1 MFTKLLN
8 GVDRSLVTK
17 LVILH
22 TLVIAVSNYLVTIRF
37 DLFPGAELPLF
48 GSFPLAA
55 AAFTFPIV
63 VVATD
68 LTVRMVGKEAGRAV
82 VAMAIIPAIIAS
94 VLVLLALGDEHA
106 YRVGFASGTAYAIGT
121 MLDVYVF
128 QAIRERSNAWWAAPA
143 LSTIVA
149 NIIDTY
155 SFFYVAFAGSTDA
168 EGNLTWI
175 GENWHIVAQNN
186 TLTKI
191 VVGLIVFLPAYG
203 LLLAYLK
210 NKFGV
215 DALKLTE
222 EVVEKPKAKK
232 ITAKKKATP
241 RKPKAKKD

>member
-1 MFTKLLN
+1 MFTKLLE
-8 GVDRSLVTK
+8 GVDRTLVRN

-37 DLFPGAELPLF
+37 DLFPGADLPLF

-68 LTVRMVGKEAGRAV
+68 LTVRLVGKEAGRAV

-94 VLVLLALGDEHA
+94 VLVLLALDDPHA

-128 QAIRERSNAWWAAPA
+128 QAIRERMSAWWIAPA
-143 LSTIVA
+143 VSTIAA

-191 VVGLIVFLPAYG
+191 AVGLIIFLPAYG
-203 LLLAYLK
+203 LLLKALSGKLK
-210 NKFGV
+210 
-215 DALKLTE
+215 E
-222 EVVEKPKAKK
+222 Q
-232 ITAKKKATP
+232 
-241 RKPKAKKD
+241 

>member
-1 MFTKLLN
+1 MFNKLLE
-8 GVDRSLVTK
+8 GVDRTLVRN

-68 LTVRMVGKEAGRAV
+68 LTVRLVGKQAGRAV
-82 VAMAIIPAIIAS
+82 VAMAIIPAIVAS

-106 YRVGFASGTAYAIGT
+106 YRVGLASGTAYAVGT

-128 QAIRERSNAWWAAPA
+128 QHIRERMSAWWIAPA
-143 LSTIVA
+143 VSTIAA

-155 SFFYVAFAGSTDA
+155 AFFYTAFYPAPWVGPVAF
-168 EGNLTWI
+168 
-175 GENWHIVAQNN
+175 NN

-203 LLLAYLK
+203 LLLSYLK

-215 DALKLTE
+215 DALVLKD
-222 EVVEKPKAKK
+222 EVKPKAKK
-232 ITAKKKATP
+232 KAPAKKTAKKKA
-241 RKPKAKKD
+241 

>member
-1 MFTKLLN
+1 MLTKLLE
-8 GVDRSLVTK
+8 GVDKTLVRN

-68 LTVRMVGKEAGRAV
+68 LTVRLVGKQAGRAV
-82 VAMAIIPAIIAS
+82 VAMAIIPAIVAS

-106 YRVGFASGTAYAIGT
+106 YRVGLASGTAYAVGT

-128 QAIRERSNAWWAAPA
+128 QHIRERMSAWWIAPA
-143 LSTIVA
+143 VSTIAA

-155 SFFYVAFAGSTDA
+155 TFFYTAFYPAPWVGPVAF
-168 EGNLTWI
+168 
-175 GENWHIVAQNN
+175 NN

-203 LLLAYLK
+203 LLLKYLR
-210 NKFGV
+210 NKMGV
-215 DALKLTE
+215 DPLVLKD
-222 EVVEKPKAKK
+222 EVKAAPKKRG
-232 ITAKKKATP
+232 
-241 RKPKAKKD
+241 RKPKAKAE

>member
-1 MFTKLLN
+1 MFNKLLE
-8 GVDRSLVTK
+8 GVDKTLVRN

-68 LTVRMVGKEAGRAV
+68 LTVRMVGKQAGRAV
-82 VAMAIIPAIIAS
+82 VAMAVIPAIVAS
-94 VLVLLALGDEHA
+94 VLVLLALGDSHA

-128 QAIRERSNAWWAAPA
+128 QHIRDKYSKAWWAAPA
-143 LSTIVA
+143 ISTIAA

-155 SFFYVAFAGSTDA
+155 SFFFVAFAGATGPD
-168 EGNLTWI
+168 GKLTWI

-191 VVGLIVFLPAYG
+191 VVGLVVFLPAYG
-203 LLLAYLK
+203 VLLKWIQSKVPAP
-210 NKFGV
+210 
-215 DALKLTE
+215 AP
-222 EVVEKPKAKK
+222 VVEEPAPAPVVEEPAKK
-232 ITAKKKATP
+232 P
-241 RKPKAKKD
+241 RKPRKPRAKKA

>member
-1 MFTKLLN
+1 MFKSLLA
-8 GVDRSLVTK
+8 GVDKTLVRN

-37 DLFPGAELPLF
+37 DLFPGADLPLF

-68 LTVRMVGKEAGRAV
+68 LTVRLVGKEAGRAV
-82 VAMAIIPAIIAS
+82 VAMAIIPAIVAS
-94 VLVLLALGDEHA
+94 VLVLLALGDPHA

-128 QAIRERSNAWWAAPA
+128 QAIRERSDNWWAAPA
-143 LSTIVA
+143 LSTIAA

-155 SFFYVAFAGSTDA
+155 SFFYVAFAGSLDA
-168 EGNLTWI
+168 EGNLSWI
-175 GENWHIVAQNN
+175 GANWHIVAQNN

-203 LLLAYLK
+203 ILLNRLQVI
-210 NKFGV
+210 G
-215 DALKLTE
+215 
-222 EVVEKPKAKK
+222 
-232 ITAKKKATP
+232 KKK
-241 RKPKAKKD
+241 K

>member
-1 MFTKLLN
+1 MLKQLMA
-8 GVDRSLVTK
+8 GVDRTLVRN

-37 DLFPGAELPLF
+37 DLFPGADLPIF

-55 AAFTFPIV
+55 AAFTFPIA

-82 VAMAIIPAIIAS
+82 VAMAIIPAIVAS
-94 VLVLLALGDEHA
+94 VLVLLALGDPHA
-106 YRVGFASGTAYAIGT
+106 FRVGFASGTAYAIGT

-128 QAIRERSNAWWAAPA
+128 QAIREKYSKAWWAAPA
-143 LSTIVA
+143 ISTIAA

-155 SFFYVAFAGSTDA
+155 SFFYVAFAGSLDA
-168 EGNLTWI
+168 EGNLSWI
-175 GENWHIVAQNN
+175 GANWHVVAQNN

-203 LLLAYLK
+203 ILLNRLQKKYK
-210 NKFGV
+210 NIK
-215 DALKLTE
+215 
-222 EVVEKPKAKK
+222 
-232 ITAKKKATP
+232 
-241 RKPKAKKD
+241 

>member
-1 MFTKLLN
+1 MFNKLLE
-8 GVDRSLVTK
+8 GVDRTLVRN

-68 LTVRMVGKEAGRAV
+68 LTVRLVGKQAGRAV

-106 YRVGFASGTAYAIGT
+106 YRVGLASGTAYAVGT

-128 QAIRERSNAWWAAPA
+128 QHIRERMSAWWIAPA
-143 LSTIVA
+143 VSTIAA

-155 SFFYVAFAGSTDA
+155 AFFYTAFYPAPWVGPVAF
-168 EGNLTWI
+168 
-175 GENWHIVAQNN
+175 NN

-203 LLLAYLK
+203 LLLSYLK

-215 DALKLTE
+215 DALVLKD
-222 EVVEKPKAKK
+222 EVKPKAK
-232 ITAKKKATP
+232 AKKPAT
-241 RKPKAKKD
+241 KAKKIKK

>member
-1 MFTKLLN
+1 MCIR
-8 GVDRSLVTK
+8 DR
-17 LVILH
+17 
-22 TLVIAVSNYLVTIRF
+22 
-37 DLFPGAELPLF
+37 
-48 GSFPLAA
+48 
-55 AAFTFPIV
+55 
-63 VVATD
+63 
-68 LTVRMVGKEAGRAV
+68 
-82 VAMAIIPAIIAS
+82 
-94 VLVLLALGDEHA
+94 LALGDEHA

-128 QAIRERSNAWWAAPA
+128 QAIRERSDAWWAAPA

-203 LLLAYLK
+203 LLLSYLK
-210 NKFGV
+210 RKFGV
-215 DALKLTE
+215 DALVLKD
-222 EVVEKPKAKK
+222 EVKPKKATKS
-232 ITAKKKATP
+232 KKKA
-241 RKPKAKKD
+241 

>member
-1 MFTKLLN
+1 MFDKLMA
-8 GVDRSLVTK
+8 GVDKTLVK
-17 LVILH
+17 NLVILH

-37 DLFPGAELPLF
+37 DLFPGADLPIF

-82 VAMAIIPAIIAS
+82 VAMAIIPAIVAS
-94 VLVLLALGDEHA
+94 VLVLLALGDPHA
-106 YRVGFASGTAYAIGT
+106 FRVGFASGTAYAIGT

-128 QAIRERSNAWWAAPA
+128 QHIREKYSKAWWAAPA
-143 LSTIVA
+143 MSTIAA

-155 SFFYVAFAGSTDA
+155 SFFYVAFAGSLDA
-168 EGNLTWI
+168 EGNLSWI
-175 GENWHIVAQNN
+175 GANWHVVAQNN

-203 LLLAYLK
+203 ILLNRLQ
-210 NKFGV
+210 
-215 DALKLTE
+215 
-222 EVVEKPKAKK
+222 KK
-232 ITAKKKATP
+232 YKSIK
-241 RKPKAKKD
+241 

>member
-1 MFTKLLN
+1 MLTKLLE
-8 GVDRSLVTK
+8 GVDKTLVRN

-68 LTVRMVGKEAGRAV
+68 LTVRLVGKQAGRAV
-82 VAMAIIPAIIAS
+82 VAMAIIPAIVAS

-106 YRVGFASGTAYAIGT
+106 YRVGLASGTAYAVGT

-128 QAIRERSNAWWAAPA
+128 QHIRERMSAWWIAPA
-143 LSTIVA
+143 VSTIAA

-155 SFFYVAFAGSTDA
+155 AFFYTAFYPAPWVGPVAF
-168 EGNLTWI
+168 
-175 GENWHIVAQNN
+175 NN

-203 LLLAYLK
+203 LLLSYLK

-215 DALKLTE
+215 DALVLKD
-222 EVVEKPKAKK
+222 EVKPKKK
-232 ITAKKKATP
+232 APAKKKA
-241 RKPKAKKD
+241 KIKK

>member
-1 MFTKLLN
+1 MFTKLLE
-8 GVDRSLVTK
+8 GVDKTLVRN

-68 LTVRMVGKEAGRAV
+68 LTVRLVGKQAGRAV
-82 VAMAIIPAIIAS
+82 VAMAIIPAIVAS

-106 YRVGFASGTAYAIGT
+106 YRVGIASGTAYAVGT

-128 QAIRERSNAWWAAPA
+128 QHIREKYTDAWWLAPA
-143 LSTIVA
+143 ISTIAA

-155 SFFYVAFAGSTDA
+155 TFFYTAFYPAPWVSAVAF
-168 EGNLTWI
+168 
-175 GENWHIVAQNN
+175 NN

-203 LLLAYLK
+203 VLLATLK

-215 DALKLTE
+215 DPLVLKD
-222 EVVEKPKAKK
+222 EVKPKKGK
-232 ITAKKKATP
+232 KKKA
-241 RKPKAKKD
+241 

>member
-1 MFTKLLN
+1 MFNKLLE
-8 GVDRSLVTK
+8 GVDRTLVRN

-68 LTVRMVGKEAGRAV
+68 LTVRLVGKQAGRAV
-82 VAMAIIPAIIAS
+82 VAMAIIPAIVAS

-106 YRVGFASGTAYAIGT
+106 YRVGLASGTAYAVGT

-128 QAIRERSNAWWAAPA
+128 QYIRERMNAWWIAPA
-143 LSTIVA
+143 VSTVAA

-155 SFFYVAFAGSTDA
+155 AFFYTAFYPAPWVADVAF
-168 EGNLTWI
+168 
-175 GENWHIVAQNN
+175 NN

-191 VVGLIVFLPAYG
+191 VIGLIVFLPAYG
-203 LLLAYLK
+203 ILLNYLK
-210 NKFGV
+210 TKVAVEVPVAKNK
-215 DALKLTE
+215 AT
-222 EVVEKPKAKK
+222 
-232 ITAKKKATP
+232 KKKA
-241 RKPKAKKD
+241 K

>member
-1 MFTKLLN
+1 MFGKLLE
-8 GVDRSLVTK
+8 GVDKTLIRN

-37 DLFPGAELPLF
+37 NVFPGADLPLF
-48 GSFPLAA
+48 GEFPLAA

-68 LTVRMVGKEAGRAV
+68 LTVRMVGKQAGRAV

-106 YRVGFASGTAYAIGT
+106 YRVGIASGTAYAVGT

-128 QAIRERSNAWWAAPA
+128 QHIREKYTDMWWAAPA
-143 LSTIVA
+143 ISTIAA

-155 SFFYVAFAGSTDA
+155 TFFYTAFYPAPWVGPVAF
-168 EGNLTWI
+168 
-175 GENWHIVAQNN
+175 NN

-203 LLLAYLK
+203 LLLKYLK
-210 NKFGV
+210 NKMGV
-215 DALKLTE
+215 DPLVLKD
-222 EVVEKPKAKK
+222 EVKPKRG
-232 ITAKKKATP
+232 
-241 RKPKAKKD
+241 RKPKASK

>member
-1 MFTKLLN
+1 MFTKLLE
-8 GVDRSLVTK
+8 GVDKTLVRN

-68 LTVRMVGKEAGRAV
+68 LTVRLVGKEAGRAV
-82 VAMAIIPAIIAS
+82 VALAIIPAIIAS

-106 YRVGFASGTAYAIGT
+106 YRVGLASGTAYAIGT

-149 NIIDTY
+149 NVIDTY
-155 SFFYVAFAGSTDA
+155 SFFYVAFAGSLDA
-168 EGNLTWI
+168 EGNMSWI
-175 GENWHIVAQNN
+175 GANWHIVAQNN

-191 VVGLIVFLPAYG
+191 VVGLVVFLPAYG
-203 LLLAYLK
+203 LLLSYLGK
-210 NKFGV
+210 KV
-215 DALKLTE
+215 ATEPLVLKD

-232 ITAKKKATP
+232 RTTKKKA
-241 RKPKAKKD
+241 

>member
-1 MFTKLLN
+1 MFNKLLE

-37 DLFPGAELPLF
+37 NVFPGAELPLC

-68 LTVRMVGKEAGRAV
+68 LTVRLVGKQAGRAV

-106 YRVGFASGTAYAIGT
+106 YRVGLASGTAYAVGT

-128 QAIRERSNAWWAAPA
+128 QHIRERMSAWWIAPA
-143 LSTIVA
+143 VSTVAA
-149 NIIDTY
+149 NIIDTCA
-155 SFFYVAFAGSTDA
+155 FFYTAFYPAPWVADVAF
-168 EGNLTWI
+168 
-175 GENWHIVAQNN
+175 NN

-203 LLLAYLK
+203 LLLSYLK
-210 NKFGV
+210 NKLADG
-215 DALKLTE
+215 KSG
-222 EVVEKPKAKK
+222 
-232 ITAKKKATP
+232 
-241 RKPKAKKD
+241 

>member
-1 MFTKLLN
+1 MFNKLLE
-8 GVDRSLVTK
+8 GVDKALVTK

-82 VAMAIIPAIIAS
+82 VAMAIIPAIVAS

-106 YRVGFASGTAYAIGT
+106 YRVGLASGVAYAVGT

-143 LSTIVA
+143 LSTVVA

-155 SFFYVAFAGSTDA
+155 SFFYVAFAGSLDA
-168 EGNLTWI
+168 EGNMSWI
-175 GENWHIVAQNN
+175 GANWHIVAQNN

-191 VVGLIVFLPAYG
+191 AVGLIVFLPAYG
-203 LLLAYLK
+203 ILLRYLNGK
-210 NKFGV
+210 MSDDILV
-215 DALKLTE
+215 LKD
-222 EVVEKPKAKK
+222 EVKEAPKKRG
-232 ITAKKKATP
+232 
-241 RKPKAKKD
+241 RKPKTKA

>member
-1 MFTKLLN
+1 MFKSLLA
-8 GVDRSLVTK
+8 GVDKTLVRN

-37 DLFPGAELPLF
+37 DLFPGADLPLF

-68 LTVRMVGKEAGRAV
+68 LTVRMVGKQAGRAV
-82 VAMAIIPAIIAS
+82 VAMAIIPAIVAS

-106 YRVGFASGTAYAIGT
+106 YRVGLASGTAYAVGT

-128 QAIRERSNAWWAAPA
+128 QHIRERWTSWWAAPA
-143 LSTIVA
+143 LSTIAA

-155 SFFYVAFAGSTDA
+155 SFFYTAFYPAPWVADVAF
-168 EGNLTWI
+168 
-175 GENWHIVAQNN
+175 NN

-191 VVGLIVFLPAYG
+191 VIGLIVFLPAYG
-203 LLLAYLK
+203 ILLNYLK
-210 NKFGV
+210 SKV
-215 DALKLTE
+215 
-222 EVVEKPKAKK
+222 VVEEPKPV
-232 ITAKKKATP
+232 AKKKAT
-241 RKPKAKKD
+241 KK

>member
-1 MFTKLLN
+1 MFTKLLE
-8 GVDRSLVTK
+8 GVDKTLVRN

-68 LTVRMVGKEAGRAV
+68 LTVRLVGKQAGRAV
-82 VAMAIIPAIIAS
+82 VAMAIIPAIVAS

-106 YRVGFASGTAYAIGT
+106 YRVGLASGTAYAVGT

-128 QAIRERSNAWWAAPA
+128 QHIRERMSAWWIAPA
-143 LSTIVA
+143 VSTIAA

-155 SFFYVAFAGSTDA
+155 AFFYTAFYPAPWVGPVAF
-168 EGNLTWI
+168 
-175 GENWHIVAQNN
+175 NN

-203 LLLAYLK
+203 LLLKYLK
-210 NKFGV
+210 DKFGV
-215 DALKLTE
+215 DALVLKD
-222 EVVEKPKAKK
+222 EVVEKPKAKAK
-232 ITAKKKATP
+232 VKAPAKKTP
-241 RKPKAKKD
+241 TKKKSK

>member
-1 MFTKLLN
+1 MFNKLLE
-8 GVDRSLVTK
+8 GVDRTLVRN

-68 LTVRMVGKEAGRAV
+68 LTVRMVGKQAGRAV
-82 VAMAIIPAIIAS
+82 VAMAIIPAIVAS

-106 YRVGFASGTAYAIGT
+106 YRVGLASGTAYAVGT

-128 QAIRERSNAWWAAPA
+128 QHIRERMSAWWIAPA
-143 LSTIVA
+143 VSTVAA

-155 SFFYVAFAGSTDA
+155 AFFYTAFYPAPWVGPVAF
-168 EGNLTWI
+168 
-175 GENWHIVAQNN
+175 NN

-203 LLLAYLK
+203 LLLKYLK

-215 DALKLTE
+215 DALVLKD
-222 EVVEKPKAKK
+222 EVKPKKK
-232 ITAKKKATP
+232 APAKKKA
-241 RKPKAKKD
+241 KIKK

>member
-1 MFTKLLN
+1 MFTRLLE
-8 GVDRSLVTK
+8 GVDKTLVRN

-37 DLFPGAELPLF
+37 DLFPGADLPLF

-63 VVATD
+63 VIATD
-68 LTVRMVGKEAGRAV
+68 LTVRMVGKQAGRAV
-82 VAMAIIPAIIAS
+82 VAMAIIPAIVAS

-106 YRVGFASGTAYAIGT
+106 YRVGLASGVAYAVGT

-128 QAIRERSNAWWAAPA
+128 QYIRERMNAWWIAPA
-143 LSTIVA
+143 VSTIAA

-155 SFFYVAFAGSTDA
+155 AFFYTAFYPAPWVADVAF
-168 EGNLTWI
+168 
-175 GENWHIVAQNN
+175 NN

-203 LLLAYLK
+203 VLLKWLQ
-210 NKFGV
+210 NKV
-215 DALKLTE
+215 
-222 EVVEKPKAKK
+222 VVEVPAKVKAP
-232 ITAKKKATP
+232 AKKKATKKAP
-241 RKPKAKKD
+241 AKKTAKKKE

>member
-1 MFTKLLN
+1 MFNKLLE
-8 GVDRSLVTK
+8 GVDRTLVRN

-68 LTVRMVGKEAGRAV
+68 LTVRLVGKQAGRAV

-106 YRVGFASGTAYAIGT
+106 YRVGLASGTAYAIGT

-128 QAIRERSNAWWAAPA
+128 QHIRERMSAWWIAPA
-143 LSTIVA
+143 VSTIAA

-155 SFFYVAFAGSTDA
+155 AFFYTAFYPAPWVGPVAF
-168 EGNLTWI
+168 
-175 GENWHIVAQNN
+175 NN

-191 VVGLIVFLPAYG
+191 VIGLIVFLPAYG
-203 LLLAYLK
+203 LLLSYLK
-210 NKFGV
+210 SKFGV
-215 DALKLTE
+215 DALVLKD

-232 ITAKKKATP
+232 KAPAKKKAT
-241 RKPKAKKD
+241 KK

>member
-1 MFTKLLN
+1 MFTKLLE
-8 GVDRSLVTK
+8 GVDKTLVRN

-63 VVATD
+63 VIATD
-68 LTVRMVGKEAGRAV
+68 LTVRMVGKQAGRAV
-82 VAMAIIPAIIAS
+82 VAMAIIPAIVAS

-106 YRVGFASGTAYAIGT
+106 YRVGLASGVAYAVGT

-128 QAIRERSNAWWAAPA
+128 QYIRERMNAWWIAPA
-143 LSTIVA
+143 VSTIAA

-155 SFFYVAFAGSTDA
+155 AFFYTAFYPAPWVADVAF
-168 EGNLTWI
+168 
-175 GENWHIVAQNN
+175 NN

-203 LLLAYLK
+203 VLLK
-210 NKFGV
+210 WMQSKV
-215 DALKLTE
+215 VIDA
-222 EVVEKPKAKK
+222 PAKK
-232 ITAKKKATP
+232 TATKKKAAT
-241 RKPKAKKD
+241 KKKVATKKKA

>member
-1 MFTKLLN
+1 MFTKLLE
-8 GVDRSLVTK
+8 GVDKALVSK

-37 DLFPGAELPLF
+37 NVFPGADLPLF
-48 GSFPLAA
+48 GEFPLAA

-68 LTVRMVGKEAGRAV
+68 LTVRLVGKEAGRAV
-82 VAMAIIPAIIAS
+82 VAMAIIPAIVAS

-106 YRVGFASGTAYAIGT
+106 YRVGLASGTAYAIGT

-128 QAIRERSNAWWAAPA
+128 QHIRERYTEAWWAAPA
-143 LSTIVA
+143 ISTVAA

-155 SFFYVAFAGSTDA
+155 AFFYTAFYPAPWVHSVAF
-168 EGNLTWI
+168 
-175 GENWHIVAQNN
+175 NN

-203 LLLAYLK
+203 VLLAYLK
-210 NKFGV
+210 KRV
-215 DALKLTE
+215 K
-222 EVVEKPKAKK
+222 V
-232 ITAKKKATP
+232 
-241 RKPKAKKD
+241 